1 MIFDNFAKAAFKLI
15 KTVAPSLS
23 PEQFLEDMKADF
35 DPNLSDEQIF
45 QKMMERIKEDKY
57 GFGKDMAEVASY
69 EPEREQSF
77 EELLSEVNRPKLD
90 NDDESLSKSH

>member
-23 PEQFLEDMKADF
+23 PEQLLNDMKADF
-35 DPNLSDEQIF
+35 DPNLSDEENAQR
-45 QKMMERIKEDKY
+45 MMERIKEDKY

-69 EPEREQSF
+69 ESETDQSF